1 MAGIDAIYVL
11 PVERP
16 PEGGRLEARPD
27 GPGRRTG
34 GARW

>member
-16 PEGGRLEARPD
+16 PEGGRLEAPPAEPRRAA
-27 GPGRRTG
+27 GGGR
-34 GARW
+34 W

>member
-16 PEGGRLEARPD
+16 PEGGRLEAPPA
-27 GPGRRTG
+27 GPGGRAG